1 MNATTRRLHLINMKA
16 TAASVQLDELR
27 EALDNFQEGC
37 IAIDELL
44 RKVVDSGLRGLA
56 AVETFNRTPEGI
68 ELARLE
74 AEDDAEIERR
84 LATGHPH
91 PLSLRD

>member
-27 EALDNFQEGC
+27 EALDSFSEGC
-37 IAIDELL
+37 IAVDELL
-44 RKVVDSGLRGLA
+44 RKVVDSGLRGLDQI
-56 AVETFNRTPEGI
+56 AVFNNTPEGL
-68 ELARLE
+68 ELAKME

-84 LATGHPH
+84 LATGHPR
-91 PLSLRD
+91 PLSLGD